1 MDSIRRQGS
10 ASRRACLTRGGATPG
25 CWGGAATVLFA
36 LLLVGVPA
44 RAVGSEDSG
53 ASQEA
58 TPGEEVGWSVVP
70 FLLPAYQPETS
81 WLVGGAAVLT
91 HQPPKGSGLR
101 ESQILL
107 AGAASLRRQF
117 SGLLQ
122 PDLYLL
128 EDRLQLGGTLSAA
141 RFPDTFFGVGNDT
154 FTSASEPYTP
164 LLYELELSPRWR
176 LAQWLYLGPSVRVQQ
191 VDLSEV
197 APGGQLDTAQVAGAL
212 GGRTVQLGLSGFW
225 DTRDNTLY
233 PARGVLARL
242 TLRSALPALGS
253 DFRFDVLR
261 LDARQYVSLP
271 WASHHILALQG
282 VLELRRGEPPFYDTG
297 KLGGGEMM
305 RGYYEGRYRD
315 RQLAALQAE
324 YRALLFWRVG
334 GVLFASAGTVAR
346 SLSELRLEHLR
357 PAVGAGLRV
366 APLADVPVNFRL
378 DVAYGSALS
387 FYLNVGEAF

>member
-1 MDSIRRQGS
+1 V
-10 ASRRACLTRGGATPG
+10 ARGAWAGAFL
-25 CWGGAATVLFA
+25 AAVL
-36 LLLVGVPA
+36 LGVVPA
-44 RAVGSEDSG
+44 RAEHAEAPVQSADSRTEE
-53 ASQEA
+53 EA
-58 TPGEEVGWSVVP
+58 GWSVVP
-70 FLLPAYQPETS
+70 FVLPAYQPETS
-81 WLVGGAAVLT
+81 WLLGGAAVLV
-91 HQPPKGSGLR
+91 HQPDRRSGQR
-101 ESQILL
+101 ESQLLL
-107 AGAASLRRQF
+107 AGAASTRKQF

-122 PDLYLL
+122 PDVYLL

-141 RFPDTFFGVGNDT
+141 KFPDEFFGVGSDT
-154 FTSASEPYTP
+154 AASASEPYTP
-164 LLYELELSPRWR
+164 LLYELEFSPG
-176 LAQWLYLGPSVRVQQ
+176 LRVQQ
-191 VDLSEV
+191 VELPEV
-197 APGGQLDTAQVAGAL
+197 APGGQLDSAQVAGAR

-233 PARGVLARL
+233 PTQGVLVRL
-242 TLRSALPALGS
+242 SLRSARPELGS

-271 WASHHILALQG
+271 WSSRHLLAVQG
-282 VLELRRGEPPFYDTG
+282 LVELRRGEPPFYDLG
-297 KLGGGEMM
+297 RLGGGEMM

-324 YRALLFWRVG
+324 YRAWLFWRVG

-346 SLSELRLEHLR
+346 SVSALRLDRIR

-378 DVAYGSALS
+378 DVAYGSTLS